1 MTITGSY
8 DIFEREGLVRAA
20 PVRVAFEKPI
30 ITAELPP
37 EDRRNKLALQIRE
50 VMETAL
56 TRGN

>member
-8 DIFEREGLVRAA
+8 GVFERDGVVRAV

-37 EDRRNKLALQIRE
+37 EDRRNNLAAQIRE
-50 VMETAL
+50 IMERSL
-56 TRGN
+56 SG